1 MTKHPHK
8 LSLLTTGDVSIYD
21 TRCLHCGT
29 ENQSDKPRILLY
41 ATFRNSADVQKGI
54 GGKDQQDDYWNVAS
68 IRPEYV
74 GKYTLRDFM

>member
-1 MTKHPHK
+1 M
-8 LSLLTTGDVSIYD
+8 GDVSIYD
-21 TRCLHCGT
+21 SRCLHCGT

-41 ATFRNSADVQKGI
+41 ATFRNNADLSKGI
-54 GGKDQQDDYWNVAS
+54 GSSNNNNKDDQQDDYWNVAS